1 MTSYSGSKTQGQNQN
16 AKESESAATSK
27 KSKSNSRITVPHI
40 LIVEDES
47 SIAETITYALET
59 ELFQTTH
66 VTTGAEATSLI
77 ETNNKYA
84 LIVLDIGLP
93 DTTGLDVCQQI
104 RKTSPVPILFLTAR
118 NSEIDRILGLEFG
131 ADDYVTKPFSPR
143 ELVARIKAIL
153 RRTSSTPTQKISP
166 HTDQGISI
174 DPEAM
179 TILCFGKPVD
189 LTAHEY
195 KLLATFLSQ
204 PGRTFTREQ
213 LLEHAWDDPGSAMD
227 RTVDAHIKTLRAK
240 LSSVSEK
247 CSEVIQT
254 RRGLGYCYHPPQS

>member
-1 MTSYSGSKTQGQNQN
+1 M
-16 AKESESAATSK
+16 
-27 KSKSNSRITVPHI
+27 PHI

-47 SIAETITYALET
+47 SIAETITYALKT
-59 ELFQTTH
+59 ELFKTTH

-77 ETNNKYA
+77 EKNNYYA
-84 LIVLDIGLP
+84 LVVLDIGLP

-104 RKTSPVPILFLTAR
+104 RKKSTVPILFLTAR
-118 NSEIDRILGLEFG
+118 DSEIDRILGLEFG

-143 ELVARIKAIL
+143 ELVARIKAVL
-153 RRTSSTPTQKISP
+153 RRTSSNSPQKINTHSN
-166 HTDQGISI
+166 QGISI

-179 TILCFGKPVD
+179 TILCFGEPVD

-195 KLLATFLSQ
+195 KLLATFISQ

-213 LLEHAWDDPGSAMD
+213 LLDHAWEDPGSAMD

-240 LSSVSEK
+240 LTSASEK
-247 CSEVIQT
+247 CSSVIQT

>member
-1 MTSYSGSKTQGQNQN
+1 M
-16 AKESESAATSK
+16 
-27 KSKSNSRITVPHI
+27 PHI

-47 SIAETITYALET
+47 SIAETIIYALET
-59 ELFQTTH
+59 EHFQTTH
-66 VTTGAEATSLI
+66 VTTGSEAISLVQD
-77 ETNNKYA
+77 KKSYS
-84 LIVLDIGLP
+84 LVVLDIGLP

-104 RKTSPVPILFLTAR
+104 RKQSGIPILFLTAR
-118 NSEIDRILGLEFG
+118 DSEIDRILGLEFG

-153 RRTSSTPTQKISP
+153 RRTSNSPSQQIST
-166 HTDQGISI
+166 HTNEGISI
-174 DPEAM
+174 DTDAM
-179 TILCFGKPVD
+179 TIHCYGKPVD

-195 KLLATFLSQ
+195 KLLATFISQ

-240 LSSVSEK
+240 LSAASPNCK
-247 CSEVIQT
+247 DVIQT
-254 RRGLGYCYHPPQS
+254 RRGLGYCYHPPI